1 MPSDQSRDEE
11 QAKFT
16 YFCRGKAFKKQIK
29 TDGNQGEKQIKAISG
44 NKQLDNTNVDL
55 YEDKLL
61 ISNERM
67 FIMKDSLN

>member
-16 YFCRGKAFKKQIK
+16 YSCCGKAFKKQIK
-29 TDGNQGEKQIKAISG
+29 TDENQGEKQIKAISG

-55 YEDKLL
+55 YKDKLL
-61 ISNERM
+61 ISNER
-67 FIMKDSLN
+67 